1 MNLDSNFDWANE
13 WNTRPSRCIKLT
25 QNAYDCILN
34 TMQQEMIRNQ
44 ATVKELL
51 NMKTAN
57 VDEFNRS
64 VEYGVK
70 LKLSLQELKRIGDR
84 HE

>member
-1 MNLDSNFDWANE
+1 
-13 WNTRPSRCIKLT
+13 
-25 QNAYDCILN
+25 
-34 TMQQEMIRNQ
+34 MQQEMIRNQ

-70 LKLSLQELKRIGDR
+70 LKLSLQELKRMGDR